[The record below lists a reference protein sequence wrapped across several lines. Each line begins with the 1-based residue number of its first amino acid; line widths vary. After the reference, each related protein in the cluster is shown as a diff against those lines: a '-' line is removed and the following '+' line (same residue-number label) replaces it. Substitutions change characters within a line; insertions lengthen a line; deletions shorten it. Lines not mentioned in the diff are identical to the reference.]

1 MITSLINL
9 FYPKVCAG
17 CDALLLEGENVICTR
32 CRHELPFTYHFL
44 LHQND
49 ALAKFY
55 GKVPIEF
62 AVAFLSYHKRGIA
75 QEMIHKL
82 KYKNRQEIGTVLGNW
97 FSPDLKAL
105 FSDEVCQIIPVPLH
119 KRRFRERGYNQIT
132 TFADAL
138 SSNLAIPVNDK
149 LLFRTQYSK
158 TQTKKNLLGRSELAT
173 NIFAVDLSQGISNCH
188 YLLVDDVLTTGS
200 TLIACANELIKIP
213 GAKISIVCIAM
224 SQ

>member
-17 CDALLLEGENVICTR
+17 CDALLLEAENVICTR

-44 LHQND
+44 LRQND

-82 KYKNRQEIGTVLGNW
+82 KYKSRQEIGAILGNW
-97 FSPDLKAL
+97 FSPDLKSI
-105 FSDEVCQIIPVPLH
+105 FSDEVYQIIPVPLH
-119 KRRFRERGYNQIT
+119 KKRFRERGYNQIT
-132 TFADAL
+132 TFAAAL
-138 SSNLAIPVNDK
+138 SENLAIPVNDK

-173 NIFAVDLSQGISNCH
+173 NIFSADFSQSISNYH
-188 YLLVDDVLTTGS
+188 YILVDDVLTTGS

-213 GAKISIVCIAM
+213 GTKISIVCIAM